1 MKQENTETKII
12 RCAMPLLVYILI
24 NIVVQTV
31 YSFVVLGKKLVEY
44 GDEDAFDYMF
54 AYNFSSHMQD
64 VVAENSLSIV
74 LISGII
80 MIPAGVFMMYKDSIR
95 AGTYK
100 VWKKFPDIKAMVYV
114 FLIGIF
120 ASMGISKLCTILPLD
135 GIWGSY
141 EQVNNEF
148 AANSLAMQII
158 ALVIFGPV
166 TEEIIFRGLIY
177 NRLKGYMGDTM
188 APVYISAAVFG
199 IYHFNLVQGIY
210 GFLLGILLCAVME
223 KYGTVLASMLL
234 HMSANLMALIMMYL
248 PFSRSIEGNIYL
260 KILCMILELMALA
273 GVLWKVNSRKE
284 A

>member
-1 MKQENTETKII
+1 
-12 RCAMPLLVYILI
+12 
-24 NIVVQTV
+24 
-31 YSFVVLGKKLVEY
+31 
-44 GDEDAFDYMF
+44 
-54 AYNFSSHMQD
+54 
-64 VVAENSLSIV
+64 
-74 LISGII
+74 
-80 MIPAGVFMMYKDSIR
+80 
-95 AGTYK
+95 
-100 VWKKFPDIKAMVYV
+100 
-114 FLIGIF
+114 
-120 ASMGISKLCTILPLD
+120 
-135 GIWGSY
+135 
-141 EQVNNEF
+141 
-148 AANSLAMQII
+148 
-158 ALVIFGPV
+158 
-166 TEEIIFRGLIY
+166 
-177 NRLKGYMGDTM
+177 M